1 MAVSLECSGCGRA
14 GVGGGSGGG
23 VEWEWGKGLLAPT
36 EIRVADCAPQSS
48 SAGDRGRSREGRW
61 GCSISSLV
69 SHGFRWAI
77 CSPNTH
83 RRGAGAWGGTDSL
96 PHSPPTRGQVHLGE
110 KTTAARRKT
119 SAGRGTVLSGGWG
132 LGGVGACLPSQV
144 AAPAQAA
151 SCRWKPGPSGLRE
164 PWAEPR

>member
-1 MAVSLECSGCGRA
+1 MGW
-14 GVGGGSGGG
+14 GGGGGG

-36 EIRVADCAPQSS
+36 EIRVANSAPQSS
-48 SAGDRGRSREGRW
+48 STGDRGRSREGRW

-69 SHGFRWAI
+69 SHEFRWAI

-83 RRGAGAWGGTDSL
+83 QRGAGAWGGTDSL
-96 PHSPPTRGQVHLGE
+96 PHSPPTLGQVHLGE
-110 KTTAARRKT
+110 KTTAAGKP
-119 SAGRGTVLSGGWG
+119 ALEGRLSPAVGG
-132 LGGVGACLPSQV
+132 GGVGWVPVSPSQV

-164 PWAEPR
+164 PRAEPR